1 MAAGNW
7 IVYDGFKEYLGDG
20 TIDLDGDTFKMK
32 LLTSGYTP
40 ALTHDVVADLTN
52 ESADGD
58 YAEQTLASVTWTKS
72 GSTTTFDAADESF
85 GDPVTITAKYAVI
98 YDDTVSS
105 PIVDPLVCYVDLD
118 TGGGSV
124 SSTASSFSVNMNAS
138 GILTL
143 SGAIS

>member
-7 IVYDGFKEYLGDG
+7 IVYQGFKEYLGDG
-20 TIDLDGDTFKMK
+20 TIDMDADTFKMK
-32 LLTSGYTP
+32 LLTSSYTP
-40 ALTHDVVADLTN
+40 ARTHNVVADLTN
-52 ESADGD
+52 ESVDGD
-58 YAEQTLASVTWTKS
+58 YAEQTLAGVTWTRS
-72 GSTTTFDAADESF
+72 GDTTTFDATDESF

-105 PIVDPLVCYVDLD
+105 PVVDPLVCYVDLD

-124 SSTASSFSVNMNAS
+124 SSTASSFVINFNAS

-143 SGAIS
+143 SGATS